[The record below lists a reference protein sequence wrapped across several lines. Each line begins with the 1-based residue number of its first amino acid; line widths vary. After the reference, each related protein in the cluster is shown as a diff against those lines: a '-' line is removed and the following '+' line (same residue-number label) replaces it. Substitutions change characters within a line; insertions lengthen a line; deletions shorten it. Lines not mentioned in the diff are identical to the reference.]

1 MADYASSSTPAQSP
15 QLRRSQDVE
24 EVIGTPPVWL
34 AKYGTLV
41 LLVFVVSLATLA
53 SFYSYPDVVEGE
65 LTLTTIDPPRR
76 LQVKQDFSIDRIL
89 VNSGDTVEAAQTLMV
104 AKTRGTYEHLSS
116 LDTRLYNMRDQTDQA
131 LAELEI
137 PANWNL
143 GEIQEAVY
151 DFQEKQEVYN
161 NLVARRLDGLTT
173 PELRRRIA
181 ERERYIREQRQ
192 LQERLERQL
201 QGERER
207 LTREEQLLRDG
218 IDNQEQLNT
227 ARRSVEIT
235 EADLQRSRSNVRA
248 ASFDIELMRNQIESY
263 RGGLPSTV
271 AKAADDLRNSF
282 SALRA
287 SLGEWMRD
295 YTVVS
300 PVRGQVLF
308 DRLIQKDR
316 FLLQASEVATVI
328 PATNSDIIGRIDL
341 ALKGS
346 GKVEVGQR
354 VMVQF
359 DNYPYLE
366 FGSVQ
371 GVVMNKGTIPT
382 DRKIT
387 VEVAFPKGL
396 KTTIGRRLEPSP
408 LMHGQAN
415 IITDDETLLRRFLG
429 R

>member
-1 MADYASSSTPAQSP
+1 MSDFAQQSTPAKAP

-24 EVIGTPPVWL
+24 EVIGTPPAWL

-41 LLVFVVSLATLA
+41 LLLLVVSLAMLA

-76 LQVKQDFSIDRIL
+76 LQVQRDFQIDRIM
-89 VNSGDTVEAAQTLMV
+89 VQSGDTVEAAQTLMV
-104 AKTRGTYEHLSS
+104 AITRGTYEHLSS
-116 LDTRLYNMRDQTDQA
+116 LDTRLYNMRDQSDEA
-131 LAELEI
+131 LAELSI
-137 PANWNL
+137 PPSWNL

-151 DFQEKQEVYN
+151 NFQDKQEVYN

-192 LQERLERQL
+192 LHERLERQL
-201 QGERER
+201 ENQRER
-207 LTREEQLLRDG
+207 LAREEQLTEDG

-235 EADLQRSRSNVRA
+235 EADLQRSRSNIRA
-248 ASFDIELMRNQIESY
+248 AGFDIELMRNQIESY

-271 AKAADDLRNSF
+271 AKAADDLRNSYA
-282 SALRA
+282 SLRA
-287 SLGEWMRD
+287 ALAGWMRD

-308 DRLIQKDR
+308 DREIQEDR
-316 FLLQASEVATVI
+316 YIQEADEVATVI

-341 ALKGS
+341 PLKGS
-346 GKVEVGQR
+346 GKVQLGQR

-366 FGSVQ
+366 FGSVP
-371 GVVMNKGTIPT
+371 GVVETKGTIPT

-387 VEVAFPKGL
+387 VEVTFPRGL
-396 KTTIGRRLEPSP
+396 ITTTGRRLEPTP

>member
-1 MADYASSSTPAQSP
+1 MSDYNTPSTPAQMP

-41 LLVFVVSLATLA
+41 LLLLVVALAALA
-53 SFYSYPDVVEGE
+53 SLYAYPDVVEGD

-76 LQVKQDFSIDRIL
+76 LQVKEDFQIDRIM
-89 VNSGDTVEAAQTLMV
+89 VSSGDTVEMSQTLMV
-104 AKTRGTYEHLSS
+104 AKTTGTYEHISS
-116 LDTRLYNMRDQTDQA
+116 LDTRLYYLRDESDEA
-131 LAELEI
+131 LAELTI
-137 PANWNL
+137 PPNWNL
-143 GEIQEAVY
+143 GEIQESVY
-151 DFQEKQEVYN
+151 DFQEKQEVYK

-192 LQERLERQL
+192 LQERLERRL
-201 QGERER
+201 EGERQR
-207 LTREEQLLRDG
+207 FAREQQLADDG
-218 IDNQEQLNT
+218 IDNQQQLNT

-248 ASFDIELMRNQIESY
+248 AGFDIELMRNQIESY
-263 RGGLPSTV
+263 RGGIPSTV
-271 AKAADDLRNSF
+271 GKAADDLRNSYSSLQGAL
-282 SALRA
+282 SA
-287 SLGEWMRD
+287 WMRK

-308 DRLIQKDR
+308 DREIQEGRYIQEAD
-316 FLLQASEVATVI
+316 EVATVI

-341 ALKGS
+341 PLRGS

-366 FGSVQ
+366 FGSVP
-371 GVVMNKGTIPT
+371 GIVETKGTLPT

-387 VEVAFPKGL
+387 VEVTFPDGL
-396 KTTIGRRLEPSP
+396 ITTIGRRLEPSP